1 MSPCLED
8 VRKRSQAKNFQGDKP
23 KLASAQDGG
32 RNALSTGLAYP
43 WERRPTGGRGG
54 PLAVFICLYCLWLM
68 SPRGLW
74 ENQRG
79 LVASLLSTE
88 SSASG
93 RHKKTKCLPKKTIL
107 CKGTTKKDA
116 TNKISCVVSKFPL
129 SGVMKN
135 QSAYLVN
142 QAGIFPAE
150 LASGR
155 PEFSS

>member
-1 MSPCLED
+1 MSPCLVD
-8 VRKRSQAKNFQGDKP
+8 VRIRSQAKNFQRNKP

-43 WERRPTGGRGG
+43 WERPRGG

-93 RHKKTKCLPKKTIL
+93 RHKKTKCLLKKTIL

-116 TNKISCVVSKFPL
+116 TNKISCVASKFPP